1 MMPGWQ
7 SPKLLLLVWFLLT
20 VALTDPLPAF
30 AWGDEGHKVIALIA
44 EHYLESAV
52 RSKVATLLAADTDTL
67 TAHDIASEAT
77 WADKYR
83 DRDRNGTKIRYE
95 ATWRWHFVDVEL
107 AQPDL
112 VAACFGHPALP
123 PGIPASKGPP
133 QACVVDKINQFSA
146 ELGDPGPPTLP
157 SSSWR

>member
-1 MMPGWQ
+1 MTPGWQ

-44 EHYLESAV
+44 EHYLDPAV

-67 TAHDIASEAT
+67 TAHDVASEAT

-83 DRDRNGTKIRYE
+83 DSDRNGTKIRYE
-95 ATWRWHFVDVEL
+95 ATWRL
-107 AQPDL
+107 AL
-112 VAACFGHPALP
+112 CGCRTGAAGSCRGLFRPSCALARDSGIERPA
-123 PGIPASKGPP
+123 ASLRG
-133 QACVVDKINQFSA
+133 
-146 ELGDPGPPTLP
+146 
-157 SSSWR
+157 